1 MKRKTFYQTVVAV
14 TSFFAVACAVLVG
27 SGKMKNLLSKTN
39 AANPTY
45 SVTLNSAVFGASGL
59 TTSYQT
65 NISQNLGNDKPV
77 LNYFLAKKDG
87 SNNLV
92 LAPAGKLYNYSTSGT
107 YKGRITN
114 IQSITVNY
122 SGGTLYVQ
130 EGLAGGAEVYGDKSA
145 LTSGQEK
152 ALLQSPNYL
161 VISNSRAATT
171 ISSINVVYSCVEAGF
186 EVERLGTSYNGM
198 DANGNVYTLTRNGSS
213 VSVAGQSG
221 TISINGS
228 GNFTI
233 SLASNTIVYTGTV
246 SSDYKTLTF
255 LNKSGSNSGSAPT
268 LAEMNR
274 IYVVDDFELY
284 TQNGTAYSGN
294 ASHANDQSL
303 AYVNSSTASDLRAA
317 YYSDYGGGSNNTWV
331 NGSNFQ
337 VPTSGDYLNTTTA
350 VKHTG
355 SKSALFKASTGGW
368 MRHWSR
374 EIFDQNQHYNFG
386 SGNRLSF
393 WAHGGYKDT
402 ACTTN
407 GTQAVELRVQ
417 VYYQNFVITD
427 SNRNSTTYGSGT
439 TTKSIPAGSSWNEY
453 TINIDPS
460 KKVYAVNI
468 MLNNSGLSA
477 NQYIPIDDIT
487 IYTQPIFE
495 PTKTYTETSTKFT
508 KSYHGT
514 VKLSMLGQSYTFT
527 MKLAI
532 GANDYVYAYC
542 GENMQPQSYTIS
554 GSNITIVT
562 TGSYKGYSYGTW
574 SGTLS
579 NNNNTITIQKSGITD
594 SGVKSYITSS
604 SIVLTADTKLVDG
617 SEGNLSTLE
626 SSIKRQ
632 YYNGSSWVT
641 DTSNSDRFTIEN
653 NYYIQG
659 NNAIKVRAYSGNNMR
674 IIMDPTKASQVGP
687 LDSVSFWYYVPA
699 GYDYTISVYTYKSTT
714 PSSSD
719 GQYAQQDTK
728 TYSASNPSGAGW
740 HFMNMGLNKAG
751 SFGRNFA
758 IFISTTSAPTIID
771 SIGYF

>member
-1 MKRKTFYQTVVAV
+1 MKRKTFLQSIVALS
-14 TSFFAVACAVLVG
+14 SFFAVACAVLAG
-27 SGKMKNLLSKTN
+27 SGKMKSLLSKTD
-39 AANPTY
+39 AIEPSY
-45 SVTLNSAVFGASGL
+45 SVTLNSTVFGASGL

-65 NISQNLGNDKPV
+65 TITQNLGTDKPV

-92 LAPAGKLYNYSTSGT
+92 LAPAGKLYNYSSSGT

-152 ALLQSPNYL
+152 VLLQSPNYL

-186 EVERLGTSYNGM
+186 EVERLGTKYNGM
-198 DANGNVYTLTRNGSS
+198 GTNGTVYTLTRNGSS
-213 VSVAGQSG
+213 CSLAGQSG

-274 IYVVDDFELY
+274 IYVVDDFESY
-284 TQNGTAYSGN
+284 TQNGTGYTGN
-294 ASHANDQSL
+294 ASHGNAQSL

-317 YYSDYGGGSNNTWV
+317 YYSDYGGGGNNTWV
-331 NGSNFQ
+331 ESSNFQ
-337 VPTSGDYLNTTTA
+337 VPTSSDYLNTTTTI
-350 VKHTG
+350 KHNG
-355 SKSALFKASTGGW
+355 SRSALFKASTGGW

-393 WAHGGYKDT
+393 WAHGGYKE
-402 ACTTN
+402 TTCATN
-407 GTQAVELRVQ
+407 STQAVELRVQ

-439 TTKSIPAGSSWNEY
+439 TTKSIPAGSDWNEY
-453 TINIDPS
+453 TVPIDPS
-460 KKVYAVNI
+460 KKVYAINI
-468 MLNNSGLSA
+468 MLNNSGLTA

-495 PTKTYTETSTKFT
+495 PTKKYDENATRFS
-508 KSYHGT
+508 KSYHGS
-514 VKLSMLGQSYTFT
+514 VKLSLGLSSTTFT
-527 MKLAI
+527 MKLALF
-532 GANDYVYAYC
+532 ANGGIYAYC
-542 GENMQPQSYTIS
+542 GEDMEPESYTIN
-554 GSNITIVT
+554 GSTITIVT
-562 TGSYKGYSYGTW
+562 NGNYEGYSYGTW
-574 SGTLS
+574 VGTLS
-579 NNNNTITIQKSGITD
+579 NNNNTITIQKSNITNSD
-594 SGVKSYITSS
+594 IKQYISS
-604 SIVLTADTKLVDG
+604 TTITLTVDTKLVDG
-617 SEGNLSTLE
+617 SEGSLSNLETN
-626 SSIKRQ
+626 IQRQ
-632 YYNGSSWVT
+632 YYDGSSWKT
-641 DTSNSDRFTIEN
+641 DTGNSDRLSITGD
-653 NYYIQG
+653 YYIQG
-659 NNAIKVRAYSGNNMR
+659 NNSIRVRPYSSNNMR
-674 IIMDPTKASQVGP
+674 IIMNPTKASQVGQM
-687 LDSVSFWYYVPA
+687 DSVSFWYYVPA
-699 GYDYTISVYTYKSTT
+699 GYNYTICVFTYKSAT
-714 PSSSD
+714 PSSSE
-719 GQYAQQDTK
+719 GQYAQQVK
-728 TYSASNPSGAGW
+728 VEYSADNVSNAGW
-740 HFMNMGLNKAG
+740 KFMNMGLNKKG
-751 SFGRNFA
+751 GYGYNFA
-758 IFISTTSAPTIID
+758 IFIQTTAAPTILD